1 MNKEVVNLILRET
14 LRVQAQYR
22 ATLLAAKAAATQM
35 QTSTINLN
43 PTVIKQLHE
52 ATVRAGKD
60 RVDTFTF
67 QGHEFV
73 VGYAEWLLEWAS
85 ERFDLRGP
93 LGQPLRYSAR
103 KMREDREAL
112 AS

>member
-1 MNKEVVNLILRET
+1 MNKEVISLILREA
-14 LRVQAQYR
+14 LRVQAQFR
-22 ATLLAAKAAATQM
+22 AEIHAAKAASEM

-52 ATVRAGKD
+52 ATVRAGAD
-60 RVDTFTF
+60 RVETFTF

-85 ERFDLRGP
+85 ERWDLRTPFG
-93 LGQPLRYSAR
+93 LPLRYSAR
-103 KMREDREAL
+103 QMREAREAL